1 MAARNS
7 CLLLLAA
14 MIATGS
20 LACGEDAA
28 PPELASARSARKAP
42 PAPRAP
48 KPALE
53 VVTADDALGLGGG
66 EPAEP
71 AMVYVAEGRRD
82 PFRSFQF
89 TAAEKPVVE
98 AGPLADFDLSQL
110 SVVGVVWNTT
120 NPRALVAD
128 PGGRSFV
135 LRQGSPI
142 GKNNGRVVRI
152 DDDMIL
158 VREKFVDFEGA
169 VSTKDVEMRIRKIQG
184 G

>member
-1 MAARNS
+1 MAARYS

-14 MIATGS
+14 MIAIGS
-20 LACGEDAA
+20 LGCGEDPA
-28 PPELASARSARKAP
+28 PPELASAKAP
-42 PAPRAP
+42 PAPRAA
-48 KPALE
+48 KPVPEA
-53 VVTADDALGLGGG
+53 VTADDALGLEGG
-66 EPAEP
+66 EPEESA
-71 AMVYVAEGRRD
+71 AVYVAEGRRD

-89 TAAEKPVVE
+89 TTAQEPAVE

-110 SVVGVVWNTT
+110 SIVGVVWNTK

-135 LRQGSPI
+135 LRQGSSI

>member
-1 MAARNS
+1 MTSRNGF
-7 CLLLLAA
+7 LVLVFAA
-14 MIATGS
+14 MFAIGS
-20 LACGEDAA
+20 LGCGDETA
-28 PPELASARSARKAP
+28 PPEPPAAKPARKAP
-42 PAPRAP
+42 LAPRVPESAP
-48 KPALE
+48 QAVE
-53 VVTADDALGLGGG
+53 AAGAEEDEAEEAVTTYVV
-66 EPAEP
+66 
-71 AMVYVAEGRRD
+71 EGRRD

-89 TAAEKPVVE
+89 TSAREPIVN
-98 AGPLADFDLSQL
+98 AGPLSDFDLSQL
-110 SVVGVVWNTT
+110 SIVGVIWNAT
-120 NPRALVAD
+120 NPRALVTD

>member
-1 MAARNS
+1 MTSRSGFLA
-7 CLLLLAA
+7 LLLAA
-14 MIATGS
+14 MLAIGS
-20 LACGEDAA
+20 LACGDETA
-28 PPELASARSARKAP
+28 PPAPAAAKPARKAP
-42 PAPRAP
+42 PAPRVPDPAP
-48 KPALE
+48 EAAGTE
-53 VVTADDALGLGGG
+53 EDVVEEASAT
-66 EPAEP
+66 
-71 AMVYVAEGRRD
+71 YVAEGRRD
-82 PFRSFQF
+82 PFRSFQS
-89 TAAEKPVVE
+89 ASARKPVID
-98 AGPLADFDLSQL
+98 AGPLSDFDLSQL
-110 SVVGVVWNTT
+110 AIVGVVWNAT
-120 NPRALVAD
+120 NPRALVTD